1 MTFFRSSSAAAQF
14 ERTRTKYS
22 FLKDIAAVR
31 SDSRFA
37 CLRVGTLGVSTPGK
51 SSTIGYSFFWWFAGL
66 PKYAEGAQYI
76 ACCGLGC
83 GVEKIEKLGGNPHFI
98 PQKSVHP

>member
-51 SSTIGYSFFWWFAGL
+51 SSTIGYSFFLVVRGDCQNTRKLHNASHVVGWVVGW
-66 PKYAEGAQYI
+66 K
-76 ACCGLGC
+76 
-83 GVEKIEKLGGNPHFI
+83 KLGGNPHFI